1 MKYNSLTLEKTKH
14 SVAVGVYMAE
24 HSEQYGLNNAEMYVC
39 GLLHDV
45 GYLDGRADHEKSG
58 SALLLGMGLKEEY
71 ANAILYHG
79 TKPCNVP
86 KEIMDNP
93 LTRRVLTLMYE
104 ADMQIDYKG
113 HNVGF
118 EGRLKDIGE
127 RYGKDSIAYET
138 ANAEIT
144 FVLDEKL
151 KYFNHYY
158 DNDFKDKEE
167 SSDKEEPS
175 FKGFKVGDK
184 IYQNRTRPIYNRS
197 SKYVTYQEGVLK
209 ESIEGEVTDIGKDEY
224 GDDYISIKLVVDKF
238 KEGEVSQVVKYSYDD
253 EIFDEMY
260 SKEPKYPVNTRV
272 KINDKEK

>member
-93 LTRRVLTLMYE
+93 LTRRTLTLMYE

-158 DNDFKDKEE
+158 DNDFKDN
-167 SSDKEEPS
+167 EEPS

-184 IYQNRTRPIYNRS
+184 IYQNCTRTVYE
-197 SKYVTYQEGVLK
+197 KGKETLLK

-224 GDDYISIKLVVDKF
+224 GDDYISLKLVVDKF

-253 EIFDEMY
+253 EIFDEIY